1 MGPSV
6 WSQTPPDISCNPN
19 GDWVLITNYDGGEL
33 TVVVDQNVPN
43 LRVGICTYE
52 PVNVTFTGPFVG
64 NVTEVL
70 YAGFNSA
77 QNNNTCGFPITTSS
91 FTGIDPAVLD
101 VEVYPPVTVISP
113 PNPDYFNLPNGWNQ
127 GIICLY
133 TCDLNTNQGGC
144 NTVDQVVA
152 YFQSQFGGTLRGLDV
167 QYACWTPS
175 APRTISSITGAC
187 CGICPTTS
195 STSSATT
202 LSGVRCRSFRPNMAS
217 STGWQKVQVK
227 GQPRLAVTLTPR
239 KPGLKLSSWPQAL
252 M

>member
-1 MGPSV
+1 MPAPLHTPLASVRIALLCLILLGTGPSV

-77 QNNNTCGFPITTSS
+77 QNNNNCGFPITTSS
-91 FTGIDPAVLD
+91 FTGIDPAVVD

-127 GIICLY
+127 GIICLF

-175 APRTISSITGAC
+175 ARGP
-187 CGICPTTS
+187 
-195 STSSATT
+195 SAPSRERAVASAR
-202 LSGVRCRSFRPNMAS
+202 LPARPARRPCARMSCRMFGM
-217 STGWQKVQVK
+217 G
-227 GQPRLAVTLTPR
+227 
-239 KPGLKLSSWPQAL
+239 
-252 M
+252 